1 MVWLVPW
8 LLFVMPLTIS
18 VYGRI
23 VPKGGDVRVTC
34 RVQRH
39 PDNRWLDMGITP
51 YRLSGRQLNGNAAP
65 ITYEVWFTHI
75 PCEADAA
82 FCAVVDSRGR
92 VRTVRQSITVVG
104 C

>member
-1 MVWLVPW
+1 MWLMSWLV
-8 LLFVMPLTIS
+8 FVLPLTIS

-34 RVQRH
+34 RVQPH
-39 PDNRWLDMGITP
+39 PDNRWLDMGVTN
-51 YRLSGRQLNGNAAP
+51 YRVSGRQLDGASAP
-65 ITYEVWFTHI
+65 ITYEAWFTRI
-75 PCEADAA
+75 PCEAEAA

-92 VRTVRQSITVVG
+92 VRMVRQSLTVVG